1 MQAIYENRMQELYC
15 RDSKYDGGTLGYRS
29 HLHFQIELA
38 LIFDGHTRITVDTA
52 EYDVHGGDAFVVFPN
67 QVHTFETVR
76 RENYILLKINPEL
89 IPELMP
95 QFTSSVPKKSII
107 QGAANDKELRSLIE
121 AISEAYRSDEP
132 FKEPLLRGYL
142 LVFFSRLLQRLE
154 LTDVQSGD
162 YHVVGSIMNY
172 CNENYQKPL
181 SLTTLARDL
190 HLNKYYIS
198 HIMSSK
204 LNIGFNDYINSLRVS
219 GACKMLVKTDST
231 ITEISEA
238 VGFNTLRTFNRAFS
252 KQMGCTPSQYRQKKK
267 IEGRSRRDAA
277 LLNKEKNNLNEV

>member
-1 MQAIYENRMQELYC
+1 MQAIYENRAQELYC
-15 RDSKYDGGTLGYRS
+15 RDSRFDGGTLGYRS

-38 LIFDGHTRITVDTA
+38 LIFEGHTRIAVDTS
-52 EYDVHGGDAFVVFPN
+52 EYDAFGGDAFIVFPN
-67 QVHTFETVR
+67 QIHSFQTVE
-76 RENYILLKINPEL
+76 RENCILLKVNPEL
-89 IPELMP
+89 IPELIP
-95 QFTSSVPKKSII
+95 QFTSFVPKSNLL
-107 QGAANDKELRSLIE
+107 QGAATDPELRALAE
-121 AISEAYRSDEP
+121 KISEEYHNDRP
-132 FKEPLLRGYL
+132 FKEVTLRGYL
-142 LVFFSRLLQRLE
+142 LVFFSRLLQLLE
-154 LTDVQSGD
+154 LCDAQSGD

-181 SLTTLARDL
+181 SLSIIAHDL

-252 KQMGCTPSQYRQKKK
+252 KQMGCTPSQYRKKK
-267 IEGRSRRDAA
+267 KDEGRGRRASA
-277 LLNKEKNNLNEV
+277 IQK

>member
-1 MQAIYENRMQELYC
+1 MQAIYENRTQELYC
-15 RDSKYDGGTLGYRS
+15 RDSKRDGGTLGYRS

-38 LIFDGHTRITVDTA
+38 LIFDGHTKITVDTE
-52 EYDVHGGDAFVVFPN
+52 EYDAYGGDAFIVFPN
-67 QVHTFETVR
+67 QIHTFETVQ
-76 RENYILLKINPEL
+76 RENYILIKINPEL

-95 QFTSSVPKKSII
+95 QFTSSIPKSSVIK
-107 QGAANDKELRSLIE
+107 GAANDSELKSLIE
-121 AISEAYRSDEP
+121 LISEEYRKDEP
-132 FKEPLLRGYL
+132 FKDALLRGYL
-142 LVFFSRLLQRLE
+142 LVFFARLLQKLE

-181 SLTTLARDL
+181 SLSVLAKDL

-231 ITEISEA
+231 VTEISEA

-252 KQMGCTPSQYRQKKK
+252 KQMGCTPSQYRQRKK
-267 IEGRSRRDAA
+267 IEGRYRTGAPDGNV
-277 LLNKEKNNLNEV
+277 NK